1 MSVLKLIL
9 STSFF
14 SFLAQ
19 WNFFWFF
26 IFIFIF
32 FCFLI
37 SLLANLC
44 QLYSIWVRERKVRG
58 LKRQLDAEVP
68 ARSLAERRVLTLE
81 WMQNLG
87 PFQQVEEEED

>member
-19 WNFFWFF
+19 WNILGFLFY
-26 IFIFIF
+26 FIF

-37 SLLANLC
+37 SILANLY
-44 QLYSIWVRERKVRG
+44 QLYSFWVREREVRG
-58 LKRQLDAEVP
+58 LKRQLDAEVR

>member
-26 IFIFIF
+26 IFFLFF

-37 SLLANLC
+37 SILANLY
-44 QLYSIWVRERKVRG
+44 QLYSFWVREREVRG
-58 LKRQLDAEVP
+58 LKRQLDAEVR

>member
-1 MSVLKLIL
+1 MSVVKLIL

-19 WNFFWFF
+19 W
-26 IFIFIF
+26 IF

-37 SLLANLC
+37 SILANLY
-44 QLYSIWVRERKVRG
+44 QLYSFWVREREVRG
-58 LKRQLDAEVP
+58 LKRQLDAEVR

>member
-19 WNFFWFF
+19 WNFFCFF
-26 IFIFIF
+26 FLFIF

-37 SLLANLC
+37 SILANLY
-44 QLYSIWVRERKVRG
+44 QLYSFWVREREVRG
-58 LKRQLDAEVP
+58 LKRQLDAEVR
-68 ARSLAERRVLTLE
+68 ARSLAERRVLMLE

>member
-19 WNFFWFF
+19 WNFSL
-26 IFIFIF
+26 F

-37 SLLANLC
+37 SILANLY
-44 QLYSIWVRERKVRG
+44 QLYSFWVREREVRG
-58 LKRQLDAEVP
+58 LKRQLDAEVR

>member
-1 MSVLKLIL
+1 MEFFLLFCFIL
-9 STSFF
+9 
-14 SFLAQ
+14 FL
-19 WNFFWFF
+19 
-26 IFIFIF
+26 

-37 SLLANLC
+37 SILANLY
-44 QLYSIWVRERKVRG
+44 QLYSFWVREREVRG
-58 LKRQLDAEVP
+58 LKRQLDAEVC

>member
-1 MSVLKLIL
+1 ME
-9 STSFF
+9 
-14 SFLAQ
+14 
-19 WNFFWFF
+19 FFWVFY
-26 IFIFIF
+26 F

>member
-26 IFIFIF
+26 IFIFF
-32 FCFLI
+32 RFLI
-37 SLLANLC
+37 SILANLY
-44 QLYSIWVRERKVRG
+44 QLYSFWVREREVRG
-58 LKRQLDAEVP
+58 LKRQLDAEVR

>member
-1 MSVLKLIL
+1 ME
-9 STSFF
+9 FF
-14 SFLAQ
+14 LVFY
-19 WNFFWFF
+19 
-26 IFIFIF
+26 IFTYC

-37 SLLANLC
+37 SILANLY
-44 QLYSIWVRERKVRG
+44 QLYSFWVREREVRG
-58 LKRQLDAEVP
+58 LKRQLDAEVR

>member
-19 WNFFWFF
+19 WNFF
-26 IFIFIF
+26 
-32 FCFLI
+32 CFLI
-37 SLLANLC
+37 SILANLY
-44 QLYSIWVRERKVRG
+44 QLYSFWVREREVRG
-58 LKRQLDAEVP
+58 LKRQLDAEVR

>member
-19 WNFFWFF
+19 WNFFWF
-26 IFIFIF
+26 IYLF
-32 FCFLI
+32 FFRFLI
-37 SLLANLC
+37 SILFNLY
-44 QLYSIWVRERKVRG
+44 QLYSFWVREGEVRG
-58 LKRQLDAEVP
+58 LKRQLDAEVR